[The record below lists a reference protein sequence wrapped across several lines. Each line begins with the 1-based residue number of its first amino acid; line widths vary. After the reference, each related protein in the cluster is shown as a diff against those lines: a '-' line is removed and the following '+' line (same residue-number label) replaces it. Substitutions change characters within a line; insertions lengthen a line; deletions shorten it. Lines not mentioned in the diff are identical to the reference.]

1 MKIVKSAQSIKIVK
15 KISFINANIILSKV
29 KKLSRMSKLYLTHLL
44 CLPFF
49 SSRIA
54 VVCLHKNLLLS
65 ALKRFNAF
73 EGGRI
78 QCLCSTYS
86 TMVKAPPCM
95 LQPFQHTDFSQ
106 MSRYWKC
113 SKFCTD
119 FCSVLENY
127 SDKCLC
133 IQEILTKQTLT
144 SWPADKLYVWT
155 YKAWSSES
163 VQLLGNH

>member
-1 MKIVKSAQSIKIVK
+1 MLHKCQHYIIKSEKVVKNVKIISNASIV
-15 KISFINANIILSKV
+15 FTL
-29 KKLSRMSKLYLTHLL
+29 
-44 CLPFF
+44 FF
-49 SSRIA
+49 SPRIA
-54 VVCLHKNLLLS
+54 VVCLHENLLLS

-86 TMVKAPPCM
+86 TMAKAPPCM

-119 FCSVLENY
+119 LCSVLENY

-144 SWPADKLYVWT
+144 SLPADKYYVWT